1 MASRLQVYFYGAGNS
16 HSEPLGNSCAGFFE
30 DQELNLLIDLGS
42 EAYFAV
48 KKMHKKPKAIF
59 ITHTHMDHIGGLER
73 LFYEQVFKYEQE
85 GRITL
90 YVPAPIVPRLHEI
103 VGNAANMLAEG
114 GVNFWDAFHLVPV
127 GEYFYHDGRRFNV
140 FPVRHQYPD
149 TAFGIALP
157 GHFVYTGDTRPIPE
171 MLVKYAGRG
180 ERIFH
185 DAGLI
190 GNPAHSG
197 IDDLEREY
205 EFHNFKKRIVI
216 YHMANQKDQ
225 ELAREKGWFVAD
237 PGGWFD
243 V

>member
-1 MASRLQVYFYGAGNS
+1 MKDQLRVHFFGAGNS
-16 HSEPLGNSCAGFFE
+16 HSEPLGNSCAGIYE
-30 DQELNLLIDLGS
+30 GSRLKLLIDLGG

-48 KKMHKKPKAIF
+48 KKAGQTPPAIF

-73 LFYEQVFKYEQE
+73 LFYEQIFKCEKE
-85 GRITL
+85 GRIRL

-103 VGNAANMLAEG
+103 VGNAGNMLAEG
-114 GVNFWDAFHLVPV
+114 GVNFWDAFHLIPV
-127 GEYFYHDGRRFNV
+127 GHYFYHDGTRFDV

-149 TAFGIALP
+149 SAFGLSLP

-185 DAGLI
+185 DAGLV

-197 IDDLEREY
+197 IDDLEKEY
-205 EFHNFKKRIVI
+205 EFHNFKQRIVI
-216 YHMANQKDQ
+216 YHMANENDQKA
-225 ELAREKGWFVAD
+225 AREAGWVVAD

>member
-1 MASRLQVYFYGAGNS
+1 MKNPLRLHFFGSGNS
-16 HSEPLGNSCAGFFE
+16 HSEPLGNSCAGLFE
-30 DQELNLLIDLGS
+30 ENRLKLLIDLGG

-48 KKMHKKPKAIF
+48 KKSGYKPNAIF

-73 LFYEQVFKYEQE
+73 LFYEQIFKYKDE
-85 GRITL
+85 GKITL
-90 YVPAPIVPRLHEI
+90 FVPAAIIQRLHEI

-114 GVNFWDAFHLVPV
+114 GVNFWDAFNLVPV
-127 GEYFYHDGRRFNV
+127 GEYFYHEGIRFNV

-149 TAFGIALP
+149 TAFGISLP
-157 GHFVYTGDTRPIPE
+157 GRFVYTGDTRPIPE

-197 IDDLEREY
+197 IDDLEKEY
-205 EFHNFKKRIVI
+205 EFHDFKHRIVI
-216 YHMANQKDQ
+216 YHMANKGDQ
-225 ELAREKGWFVAD
+225 EKARAQGWVVAD

-243 V
+243 L